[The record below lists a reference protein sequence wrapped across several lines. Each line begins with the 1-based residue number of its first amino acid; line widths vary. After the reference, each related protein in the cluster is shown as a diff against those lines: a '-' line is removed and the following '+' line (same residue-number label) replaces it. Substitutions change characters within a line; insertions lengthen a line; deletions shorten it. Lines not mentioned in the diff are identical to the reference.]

1 MKKFSVLSSQFSVPA
16 MLLLVLVI
24 AGAGCASNNATVARI
39 TLPNGLRIEQP
50 KDVRFGKLT
59 ATVGS
64 NGWNIAIEDYNSAA
78 NVMAIEAAG
87 KADALKSDALVNA
100 LKAGADIA
108 GKAAGA
114 AVKP

>member
-1 MKKFSVLSSQFSVPA
+1 MKSVLGSRFSVLSS
-16 MLLLVLVI
+16 LLLVL
-24 AGAGCASNNATVARI
+24 AGAGCASNTATVARI

-50 KDVRFGKLT
+50 KDVRFDSLM
-59 ATVGS
+59 AEVGT
-64 NGWNIAIEDYNSAA
+64 NGWMITINGYNSAA

>member
-1 MKKFSVLSSQFSVPA
+1 MKSVLGSRFSVLSS
-16 MLLLVLVI
+16 LLLVLVL
-24 AGAGCASNNATVARI
+24 AGAGCASNTATVARI
-39 TLPNGLRIEQP
+39 MLPGGIRIEQP
-50 KDVRFGKLT
+50 KDVRFDSLM
-59 ATVGS
+59 AEVGT
-64 NGWNIAIEDYNSAA
+64 NGWMITINGYNSAA

>member
-1 MKKFSVLSSQFSVPA
+1 MKSRLIVCSLLSVVCGLA
-16 MLLLVLVI
+16 VL
-24 AGAGCASNNATVARI
+24 GTGCASNNATVARI
-39 TLPNGLRIEQP
+39 TLPGGIRIEQP
-50 KDVRFGKLT
+50 KDVRFDSLM
-59 ATVGS
+59 AEVGT
-64 NGWNIAIEDYNSAA
+64 NGWMITINGYNSAA

-100 LKAGADIA
+100 LKAGAEIA

>member
-1 MKKFSVLSSQFSVPA
+1 
-16 MLLLVLVI
+16 LLVL
-24 AGAGCASNNATVARI
+24 AAGCASNNATVARI
-39 TLPNGLRIEQP
+39 MLPGGIRIEQP
-50 KDVRFGKLT
+50 KDVRFDSLT
-59 ATVGS
+59 AGVNS
-64 NGWNIAIEDYNSAA
+64 NGWSVTVKGYNSAA

>member
-1 MKKFSVLSSQFSVPA
+1 MKSRLIVCSLLSVVCGLA
-16 MLLLVLVI
+16 VL
-24 AGAGCASNNATVARI
+24 GTGCASNNATVARI
-39 TLPNGLRIEQP
+39 TLPGGIRIEQP
-50 KDVRFGKLT
+50 KDVRFDSLIAG
-59 ATVGS
+59 VNS
-64 NGWNIAIEDYNSAA
+64 NGWSVTVKGYNSAA

>member
-1 MKKFSVLSSQFSVPA
+1 
-16 MLLLVLVI
+16 MLAV
-24 AGAGCASNNATVARI
+24 GCASNNATVARI
-39 TLPNGLRIEQP
+39 TLPGGIRIEQP
-50 KDVRFGKLT
+50 KDVRFDSLIAG
-59 ATVGS
+59 VNS
-64 NGWNIAIEDYNSAA
+64 NGWSVTVKGYNSAA

-100 LKAGADIA
+100 LKAGAEIA

>member
-1 MKKFSVLSSQFSVPA
+1 MKKAISSQLSAVSFVAAS
-16 MLLLVLVI
+16 LLAVLLST
-24 AGAGCASNNATVARI
+24 GCASNNATVARI
-39 TLPNGLRIEQP
+39 SLPGGIRIEQP
-50 KDVRFGKLT
+50 KDVRFDSLT
-59 ATVGS
+59 AGVNS
-64 NGWNIAIEDYNSAA
+64 NGWSVTVKGYNSAA

>member
-1 MKKFSVLSSQFSVPA
+1 VVCGIAVL
-16 MLLLVLVI
+16 
-24 AGAGCASNNATVARI
+24 GTGCASNNATVARI
-39 TLPNGLRIEQP
+39 SLPGGIRIEQP

-108 GKAAGA
+108 GQAAA
-114 AVKP
+114 KSVKP